1 MFGKNGMFPFTPAES
16 ARCGLLLQGQKWYLD
31 KAEGMGLQDGF
42 EFTLELADDLRDE
55 EAERSWHR
63 ATWWIQIPLKFL
75 QT

>member
-42 EFTLELADDLRDE
+42 EFTPELADDLEDE
-55 EAERSWHR
+55 EAEIVAQGDR
-63 ATWWIQIPLKFL
+63 
-75 QT
+75 